1 MFLASICI
9 NSTFKNRKST
19 SYSIFINNGNGK
31 EQFIGTQ
38 EIGEECKDYPIPFGL
53 KQIKIKWIKMVNL
66 NLDNS
71 KDDIH
76 NEVK

>member
-1 MFLASICI
+1 VFLASICI

-19 SYSIFINNGNGK
+19 SYSIFVSYDNGK

-38 EIGEECKDYPIPFGL
+38 EIGEECKEYPIPFGL
-53 KQIKIKWIKMVNL
+53 KQIKIKWINVNL
-66 NLDNS
+66 NLNNS
-71 KDDIH
+71 KDDIP